1 MNKVLKILALLGLL
15 VLLFS
20 GCQNSENELKNRLIV
35 QAIGIDAQKDGT
47 VLVTLQTLNTE
58 MAGNPNSGASLGD
71 VVTSFQVTGKTV
83 ADAISNAATMIGK
96 KPLLSQNRLV
106 VFGRDTAEQGIL
118 QHLDF
123 FVRDTENRTTVLL
136 AVSDTAASDV
146 VSAKMGENVLTADS
160 IEDILHAQQF
170 STDVV
175 GQALYSVINKMESD
189 TADAYLPVLKA
200 SEEKEDESKVE
211 LCSVAV
217 FQKDKLQYELN
228 EEGITALQLL
238 TNEVEIGYFSVQN
251 PEYDSTTVLKIR
263 KSRVKIQPAVKNGKI
278 HFDIQLQMTVDI
290 AENQTENPFGVS
302 KEFIQSTTKCAKE
315 YITNLLDES
324 LKRSFVVNQAD
335 PYRFGTCFLK
345 AYTSYY
351 KENIEDWK
359 AVLPSVEYNIDTQIE
374 VKYVGNGA
382 ENI

>member
-1 MNKVLKILALLGLL
+1 MNKVLKIIALLGLL
-15 VLLFS
+15 ILLFS

-47 VLVTLQTLNTE
+47 VLVTLQTLDTE
-58 MAGNPNSGASLGD
+58 MAGNPNSGASLSD
-71 VVTSFQVTGKTV
+71 VVTSFEVTGKTV
-83 ADAISNAATMIGK
+83 ADAISNAATVIGK

-136 AVSDTAASDV
+136 AVSDTKASDV

-160 IEDILHAQQF
+160 LEDILHAQQF
-170 STDVV
+170 STDIV
-175 GQALYSVINKMESD
+175 GQALYSVINNLESD
-189 TADAYLPVLKA
+189 TADAYLPVLKVTD
-200 SEEKEDESKVE
+200 EKEDESKVE
-211 LCSVAV
+211 LSSVAV
-217 FQKDKLQYELN
+217 FQKDRLQYELN

-238 TNEVEIGYFSVQN
+238 TNEVEIGYFSVEN

-263 KSRVKIQPAVKNGKI
+263 KSRVKIQPAIKNGKI

-290 AENQTENPFGVS
+290 AENKTEKPFGVS

-315 YITNLLDES
+315 YITRLLDES
-324 LKRSFVVNQAD
+324 LKQSFVVNQSD
-335 PYRFGTCFLK
+335 PYRFGTRFLK

-351 KENIEDWK
+351 KENIDDWK
-359 AVLPSVEYNIDTQIE
+359 AVLPSVEYAIDTQIE

>member
-1 MNKVLKILALLGLL
+1 
-15 VLLFS
+15 
-20 GCQNSENELKNRLIV
+20 
-35 QAIGIDAQKDGT
+35 
-47 VLVTLQTLNTE
+47 
-58 MAGNPNSGASLGD
+58 
-71 VVTSFQVTGKTV
+71 
-83 ADAISNAATMIGK
+83 
-96 KPLLSQNRLV
+96 
-106 VFGRDTAEQGIL
+106 
-118 QHLDF
+118 
-123 FVRDTENRTTVLL
+123 
-136 AVSDTAASDV
+136 
-146 VSAKMGENVLTADS
+146 
-160 IEDILHAQQF
+160 
-170 STDVV
+170 
-175 GQALYSVINKMESD
+175 MESD

-324 LKRSFVVNQAD
+324 LKQSFVVNQAD
-335 PYRFGTCFLK
+335 PYRFGTRK
-345 AYTSYY
+345 S
-351 KENIEDWK
+351 K
-359 AVLPSVEYNIDTQIE
+359 
-374 VKYVGNGA
+374 
-382 ENI
+382 

>member
-118 QHLDF
+118 EHLDF

-136 AVSDTAASDV
+136 AVSDTTAYDV

-160 IEDILHAQQF
+160 IEAILHAQQF

-175 GQALYSVINKMESD
+175 GQAIYSVINKMESD

-211 LCSVAV
+211 L
-217 FQKDKLQYELN
+217 
-228 EEGITALQLL
+228 
-238 TNEVEIGYFSVQN
+238 YF
-251 PEYDSTTVLKIR
+251 
-263 KSRVKIQPAVKNGKI
+263 
-278 HFDIQLQMTVDI
+278 
-290 AENQTENPFGVS
+290 
-302 KEFIQSTTKCAKE
+302 
-315 YITNLLDES
+315 
-324 LKRSFVVNQAD
+324 
-335 PYRFGTCFLK
+335 
-345 AYTSYY
+345 
-351 KENIEDWK
+351 
-359 AVLPSVEYNIDTQIE
+359 
-374 VKYVGNGA
+374 
-382 ENI
+382 

>member
-118 QHLDF
+118 EHLDF

-136 AVSDTAASDV
+136 AVSDTTAYDV

-160 IEDILHAQQF
+160 IEAILHAQQF

-238 TNEVEIGYFSVQN
+238 TNEVEIGYFSVEN
-251 PEYDSTTVLKIR
+251 LEYDSTTVLKIR
-263 KSRVKIQPAVKNGKI
+263 KSRVKIQPAVKNGNI
-278 HFDIQLQMTVDI
+278 HFGIQLQMTVDI

-324 LKRSFVVNQAD
+324 LKQSFVVNQAD
-335 PYRFGTCFLK
+335 PYRFGTRFLK